1 MVRRCLT
8 LAVIVSGLSGCDN
21 VAWGGAEVRLTPP
34 PPAEGDTSRVGRG
47 DGESDPELPP
57 LPEGPLLLTGT
68 RDGADATLTVVGEIR
83 GDVVVPLPSES
94 EAPGYTEYLTRN
106 RLSPGTEFVL
116 FARGTRV
123 GRMSVARSDVDDR
136 YCQPRPSVSGIVEMV
151 PTASEAVRFLA
162 VPAQQAGA
170 VGFGQYADPSDTYE
184 QRAAS
189 IEIIQDAIRET
200 GAAWPSAL
208 VPARADLR
216 PVSLA
221 GVPDGSFVTTFL
233 YEDQLRAAQPSRNG
247 WSIFMLGVASDGGF
261 ERAFTL
267 YRPVE
272 PEGKGAPRLVDHLD
286 WDNDGVGEL
295 LLDVYGSESQWFAT
309 VDRRGDQWS
318 VSFQDSCGQPTPAPA
333 AADTASG

>member
-21 VAWGGAEVRLTPP
+21 VAWGGADVRLTPP
-34 PPAEGDTSRVGRG
+34 PPVEGDSTGARGG
-47 DGESDPELPP
+47 DGETDPELPP

-83 GDVVVPLPSES
+83 GDAVLPLPAES
-94 EAPGYTEYLTRN
+94 DAPGYTEYLTRN
-106 RLSPGTEFVL
+106 RLSPGTEFFL
-116 FARGTRV
+116 FAGGVRV
-123 GRMSVARSDVDDR
+123 GRMSAGRSGTDDR
-136 YCQPRPSVSGIVEMV
+136 FCQTRPTVSGIVEIV

-170 VGFGQYADPSDTYE
+170 VGYGDFDVPSDDYD
-184 QRAAS
+184 QRSAS

-208 VPARADLR
+208 VPARADIR
-216 PVSLA
+216 SVSLA
-221 GVPDGSFVTTFL
+221 GVPGNSFVTTFL
-233 YEDQLRAAQPSRNG
+233 HEDQLRAAEPSRNG
-247 WSIFMLGVASDGGF
+247 WSMFMLGVPSDGGYQ
-261 ERAFTL
+261 RAFTL

-286 WDNDGVGEL
+286 WDNDGVAEL
-295 LLDVYGSESQWFAT
+295 LLDVYGTSSQWFAT
-309 VDRRGDQWS
+309 VDRRADEWS
-318 VSFQDSCGQPTPAPA
+318 VSFQDPCGRPASP
-333 AADTASG
+333 ADTTSG